1 MKTLRTGSG
10 PFRERP
16 FFKTGEIDRMCVEEL
31 RKVGLYPKTPSAIR
45 IDRFLEMR
53 FGIVAEYDDLAE
65 GVLGYT
71 KFGSKGVESIVIARA
86 LDEEGTEVSERRIRT
101 TMAHEAGHGLLH
113 AYLFALGGQ
122 VESLFGNETGTD
134 CQILCRDVPGHGHS
148 SRSYDGRWWEYQ
160 ANQAIGGLLVPRSLA
175 QEALKPFLVPSGSLG
190 GSMLDVTLADAAAQ
204 TLSDVFE
211 VNPAG
216 VRIRINDL
224 YPRANGGQLTL

>member
-1 MKTLRTGSG
+1 MKTLRSGSG

-45 IDRFLEMR
+45 IDRFLEKR
-53 FGIVAEYDDLAE
+53 LGVVPEYDDLAE

-86 LDEEGTEVSERRIRT
+86 LDDEGTEVSERRIRT

-113 AYLFALGGQ
+113 AYLFAMDGQ
-122 VESLFGNETGTD
+122 VGSLFGNETGAD
-134 CQILCRDVPGHGHS
+134 CRILCRDVQGHIRN

-175 QEALKPFLVPSGSLG
+175 QVALAPFLVSSGSLG
-190 GSMLDVTLADAAAQ
+190 GSTLDVALAEAAAQ
-204 TLSDVFE
+204 SLAEIFE
-211 VNPAG
+211 VNPA
-216 VRIRINDL
+216 VARIRINEL
-224 YPRANGGQLTL
+224 YLRETGGQLTL